1 MSKNNFI
8 KNPVNYTRNVGNY
21 IFGSGSISNL
31 DSILNKRKKEVDGE
45 IIIFIDKYFKNENK
59 FLKKNTLGKKD
70 ILFYVDTEKE
80 PDTVIVNK
88 FSNLILENQNLY
100 PSTVVGIGGGST
112 MDISKAVSNLLT
124 NPGKAEDYQGWDLL
138 KNPSIYKIGIP
149 TIFGTGSE
157 STRTCVMTNS
167 ITGLKLGMNSNYSI
181 FDQII
186 LDPDLTM
193 SVPRNQYFW
202 TGVDTYIHCIE
213 SLNGNYRNVISDSY
227 SLQALKLCK
236 DIFHSDDMMDHV
248 NRSKMAVASYLGGC
262 AIASSFLGLIH
273 PLSAGLSV
281 VLGLHHGVA
290 NCIVM
295 RAMKEFYNEE
305 YLEFWEMVN
314 RQSVHIPSGVCNLLT
329 EDQYESLYN
338 STIIHEKPLTNALGS
353 SFKEILTKKKVKEIF
368 KKM

>member
-1 MSKNNFI
+1 M
-8 KNPVNYTRNVGNY
+8 
-21 IFGSGSISNL
+21 
-31 DSILNKRKKEVDGE
+31 
-45 IIIFIDKYFKNENK
+45 
-59 FLKKNTLGKKD
+59 
-70 ILFYVDTEKE
+70 
-80 PDTVIVNK
+80 
-88 FSNLILENQNLY
+88 
-100 PSTVVGIGGGST
+100 
-112 MDISKAVSNLLT
+112 
-124 NPGKAEDYQGWDLL
+124 
-138 KNPSIYKIGIP
+138 
-149 TIFGTGSE
+149 
-157 STRTCVMTNS
+157 
-167 ITGLKLGMNSNYSI
+167 
-181 FDQII
+181 
-186 LDPDLTM
+186 
-193 SVPRNQYFW
+193 
-202 TGVDTYIHCIE
+202 
-213 SLNGNYRNVISDSY
+213 SDSY

-314 RQSVHIPSGVCNLLT
+314 RQSVHIPSGVCNKLT
-329 EDQYESLYN
+329 EDQYVSLYN
-338 STIIHEKPLTNALGS
+338 STIIHEKPLTNALGG